1 MVALLVFPTCYS
13 FHNVHRSTFL
23 TKHRAQTCLFI
34 NLNWF
39 GGSKNEDDGFANGET
54 LATEGG
60 KLGGVSGIMQS
71 MDNFRKSQKIGKT
84 TGMLVQELSSTV
96 VEGTA
101 ENGKVKVLFN
111 GLQQPIGIQIDEGFF
126 EASSTTVNDL
136 TDAIN
141 TAMDDG
147 YTKSKEKM
155 DEKMKAFFLQMN
167 LPTSK

>member
-1 MVALLVFPTCYS
+1 
-13 FHNVHRSTFL
+13 
-23 TKHRAQTCLFI
+23 
-34 NLNWF
+34 
-39 GGSKNEDDGFANGET
+39 
-54 LATEGG
+54 
-60 KLGGVSGIMQS
+60 